1 MRPCAERAR
10 RNRSCPRCRH
20 GRSCTKS
27 SATTTTRKN
36 SMSSSPAA
44 APKPKKSVALS
55 GVPAGN
61 TALCTVGRS
70 GNDLHYRGYDILD
83 FADQAEFE
91 EIAYLLVHEKLPTR
105 DELRKYKRKLQGLR
119 GLPEPLKRALEQL
132 PKSAHPMDVM
142 RTGCS
147 VLGTL
152 EPEDEKHPAE
162 GARNIADRLMACFG
176 SMLMYWFHFQN
187 SGKRIG
193 TETDD
198 DSIGGHYLHLL
209 HGKKPQDS
217 WVRAMHTSLILYAE
231 HEFNAST
238 FTCRVVAGTGSD
250 MYSAITGGIGALRG
264 PKHGGANEVS
274 DEIQKRYRNADEAE
288 ADIRARMARKEIVI
302 GFGHPVYTTGD
313 PRNKVIKA
321 VAERLSKEQENMVQ
335 YRVADRIESVMWA
348 EKKMFAN
355 LDWYSAVSYSR
366 MGVPTLHFTPLFVL
380 SRTSGWSAHVIEQ
393 RADGKIIRPAANYIG
408 PENRKWVPL
417 KDRS

>member
-1 MRPCAERAR
+1 
-10 RNRSCPRCRH
+10 
-20 GRSCTKS
+20 
-27 SATTTTRKN
+27 
-36 SMSSSPAA
+36 MSSLPAEG
-44 APKPKKSVALS
+44 PKPKKSVALS
-55 GVPAGN
+55 GVAAGN
-61 TALCTVGRS
+61 TALCTVGRT

-83 FADQAEFE
+83 FADEAEFE
-91 EIAYLLVHEKLPTR
+91 EVAYLLVHEKLPTR

-119 GLPEPLKRALEQL
+119 GLPEPLKKALEQL

-176 SMLMYWFHFQN
+176 SILLYWYHHAN
-187 SGKRIG
+187 SGRRIE
-193 TETDD
+193 TVTDD

-209 HGKKPQDS
+209 HGKKPQAS

-238 FTCRVVAGTGSD
+238 FTCRVIAGTGSD

-288 ADIRARMARKEIVI
+288 ADIRARIARKEIVI

-335 YRVADRIESVMWA
+335 YRVAERIESVMWA

-355 LDWYSAVSYSR
+355 LDWYSAVSYSQ
-366 MGVPTLHFTPLFVL
+366 MGVPTLHFTPIFVI

-393 RADGKIIRPAANYIG
+393 RADGKIIRPSANYTG
-408 PENRKWVPL
+408 PENLQWVAL
-417 KDRS
+417 AKR